1 MANMLLRAL
10 CVAEPAPALAPL
22 ITTHR
27 VISYT
32 YDSLYRLITATY
44 SSGQFYHY
52 TYDAVGNRQSLT
64 THEDV
69 VNYQYDAANR
79 LTSVNGQ
86 AYTWDDNGNPS
97 TGSGQAC

>member
-1 MANMLLRAL
+1 L
-10 CVAEPAPALAPL
+10 
-22 ITTHR
+22 
-27 VISYT
+27 
-32 YDSLYRLITATY
+32 ATY
-44 SSGQFYHY
+44 STGESYHY
-52 TYDAVGNRQSLT
+52 TYDPVGNRLSLT
-64 THEDV
+64 THAGV